1 MKIHQFV
8 HTLNYGDAIS
18 GEAIAIK
25 RLMERLSVEST
36 IYALHAHEKVS
47 SDATIW
53 SGNEAQFSELRS
65 LGKEDAVILHYSI
78 ASPFNAVFEELSGTN
93 RGLIY
98 HNLTPIHWF
107 EGYNNRVVNDLRV
120 GFEELPSLLKQADFV
135 LADSEFNRAELESF
149 GCSDAKVLPLL
160 LDEDKWKV
168 GANTGIR
175 QILSSTGEVNLLHV
189 GRVAPN
195 KCIHDIIKA
204 FYFYHHKIERN
215 SKLWLVGIDIDTE
228 LYAFELRRLISKLQL
243 SEAVEFVGAVAD
255 SELRA
260 FYENCDAYLC
270 MSEHEG
276 FCLPLLEAMYFGLP
290 VIAYD
295 ACAVAGTL
303 GDAGLLIERK
313 DPAQTAELVQ
323 VLLSDATLRQ
333 TLQERGRARALEFN
347 PERFE
352 KLFRELVLSRISPD
366 GMNNSAVSEGRGVS
380 NAESWA

>member
-25 RLMERLSVEST
+25 RLLERLSIEST
-36 IYALHAHEKVS
+36 IYALHAHEKVK
-47 SDATIW
+47 SDAVIW
-53 SGNEAQFSELRS
+53 TGSKEQLADLQALGSEDS
-65 LGKEDAVILHYSI
+65 VILHYSI
-78 ASPFNAVFEELSGTN
+78 ASPFNAVFEQLTGTK

-98 HNLTPIHWF
+98 HNLTPVHWF
-107 EGYNNRVVNDLRV
+107 EGYNNRVVKDLEL
-120 GFEELPSLLKQADFV
+120 GFEELPSLLKHADFV
-135 LADSEFNRAELESF
+135 LADSEFNRAELGSF
-149 GCSDAKVLPLL
+149 GRSDAKVLPLL
-160 LDEDKWKV
+160 LDEDKWKIET
-168 GANTGIR
+168 NSGIS
-175 QILSSTGEVNLLHV
+175 QLLNSTGEVNLLHV
-189 GRVAPN
+189 GRIAPN
-195 KCIHDIIKA
+195 KCIHDIIKS

-243 SEAVEFVGAVAD
+243 SEAVEFVGSVAD

-303 GDAGLLIERK
+303 GDAGLLIDQK
-313 DPAQTAELVQ
+313 DPAKLAELVKL
-323 VLLSDATLRQ
+323 LLSDVKLREQ
-333 TLQERGRARALEFN
+333 IQERGRARAAEFN
-347 PERFE
+347 PAQFE
-352 KLFRELVLSRISPD
+352 KLFRELVLSQISP
-366 GMNNSAVSEGRGVS
+366 GTNSEASAPKGLGVS